1 MSSQNTAVIFSN
13 FGSQKLHSTLKAGR
27 QITDATCKTPQRGQQ
42 LPWYLTDVLLV
53 GAEGGQ
59 TLPSF
64 LPFIMLTPSSDT
76 KKGDSSNTCW
86 TWGKEG
92 ETGERKG
99 DLSATRSKRKQW
111 DGLNVIYCNGSSSRG
126 ALRLKGLI
134 ISPGGGLIKYHLSFK
149 VPQGYPL
156 LSYPLHKSLPH

>member
-1 MSSQNTAVIFSN
+1 MVICHFVFLSVITKHRCNLQQFRFAETAQHAKSGQTDHRCHLQNTSERTTAAVISH
-13 FGSQKLHSTLKAGR
+13 GCVACRGR
-27 QITDATCKTPQRGQQ
+27 GR
-42 LPWYLTDVLLV
+42 
-53 GAEGGQ
+53 Q

-99 DLSATRSKRKQW
+99 DLSATRSKRKQQW

-134 ISPGGGLIKYHLSFK
+134 ISPGGD
-149 VPQGYPL
+149 
-156 LSYPLHKSLPH
+156 

>member
-1 MSSQNTAVIFSN
+1 MVICHFIFLSVITKHCCNLQQFRFMPAVNNDSL
-13 FGSQKLHSTLKAGR
+13 QKLHSTLKAGR
-27 QITDATCKTPQRGQQ
+27 QIADATCKTPQRGQQ
-42 LPWYLTDVLLV
+42 LPWYLRDVLLV

-99 DLSATRSKRKQW
+99 DLSATRSKGKQQW

-134 ISPGGGLIKYHLSFK
+134 NSLGGD
-149 VPQGYPL
+149 
-156 LSYPLHKSLPH
+156 